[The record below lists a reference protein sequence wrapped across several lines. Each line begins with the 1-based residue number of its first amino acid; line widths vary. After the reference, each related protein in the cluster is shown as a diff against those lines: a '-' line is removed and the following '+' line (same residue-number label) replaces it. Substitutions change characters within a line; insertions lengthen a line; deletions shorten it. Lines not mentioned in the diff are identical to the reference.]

1 MNTEAANS
9 LRSQNLIRARTISQ
23 KHKKTF
29 YLEKKESYF

>member
-23 KHKKTF
+23 KHKKIF
-29 YLEKKESYF
+29 NLEKKESYF